1 MEPLRLCDHEMG
13 IKVIRDQPSFLR
25 REGKTNFCVRTEKK
39 RTPGPALVGTNAKR
53 VHLISS

>member
-13 IKVIRDQPSFLR
+13 NKVIRDQPSFLG

-39 RTPGPALVGTNAKR
+39 ERLARRL
-53 VHLISS
+53 

>member
-13 IKVIRDQPSFLR
+13 NKVIRDQPSFLG

-39 RTPGPALVGTNAKR
+39 ERLARRSLGPMRSEST
-53 VHLISS
+53 